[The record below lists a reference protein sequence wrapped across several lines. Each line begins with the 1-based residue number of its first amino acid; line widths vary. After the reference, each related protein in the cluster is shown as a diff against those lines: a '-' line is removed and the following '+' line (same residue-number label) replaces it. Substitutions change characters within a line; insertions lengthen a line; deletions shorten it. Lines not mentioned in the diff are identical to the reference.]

1 MINKN
6 NYMYK
11 NSDKIYKIFNE
22 FNILKREMVT
32 LYCGAGIAATNIA
45 FTLTILGYN
54 KIKVYDSSLNEW
66 ARNEIFL

>member
-45 FTLTILGYN
+45 ITLTILVLEY
-54 KIKVYDSSLNEW
+54 
-66 ARNEIFL
+66 